1 MSSLYIHIPFCKN
14 KCFYC
19 DFPSYS
25 CMENSI
31 EEYLNALEK
40 EAKLRAKDTYDTI
53 FIGGGTPTYLNEKQ
67 IEKLGNI
74 ISDIN
79 IAKDYEFTMEANP
92 GTLTKEKLSMMKD
105 IGVNRLSM
113 GLQSTN
119 NELLKSIGRIHKYEE
134 FLKNYNDARDVG
146 FDNIN
151 ADLMFGLPGQ
161 LVEDHKKSLESM
173 INLGL
178 DHISAYSL
186 IIEEGT
192 SFFDLYNN
200 DKLKLPDE
208 DAERE
213 MYRITLEELKKAGYH
228 QYEISNFSK
237 ENKECRHNIV
247 YWTLNDYIGIGS
259 SSASYC
265 GHKRIKNVN
274 NVDKY
279 IELMNNNDNA
289 IEEIIKN
296 STNDDMEEF
305 VFMGL
310 RMIKG
315 ISLDEF
321 YKRYNKNIEEVY
333 GDVIK
338 KYLNMNLLNISNGN
352 MFLTKKG
359 IEVSNYI
366 MSDFI
371 L

>member
-25 CMENSI
+25 CMESSI
-31 EEYLNALEK
+31 EEYLKALEK
-40 EAKLRAKDTYDTI
+40 EAKLRAKDTYETI

-67 IEKLGNI
+67 MEKLGDI
-74 ISDIN
+74 ISN
-79 IAKDYEFTMEANP
+79 IKMSENCEFTMEGNP
-92 GTLTKEKLSMMKD
+92 GTLTKEKLRMMKD

-119 NELLKSIGRIHKYEE
+119 NDLLKSIGRIHRYED
-134 FLKNYNDARDVG
+134 FLKNYNDARDIG
-146 FDNIN
+146 FNNIN

-161 LVEDHKKSLESM
+161 SLEEHKKSIKSL

-192 SFFDLYNN
+192 KFYDLHHNN
-200 DKLKLPDE
+200 KLKLPDE
-208 DAERE
+208 DIERD
-213 MYRITLEELKKAGYH
+213 MYRITLEELENAGYN

-247 YWTLNDYIGIGS
+247 YWTLNDYLGIGS
-259 SSASYC
+259 SAASYC
-265 GHKRIKNVN
+265 SHKRLKNVN
-274 NVDKY
+274 NINDY
-279 IELMNNNDNA
+279 IEFMNNNGNA
-289 IEEIIKN
+289 IEEIIEN
-296 STNDDMEEF
+296 SVKDDMEEF

-321 YKRYNKNIEEVY
+321 YKRYDKNIEEIY
-333 GDVIK
+333 GDVIN
-338 KYLNMNLLNISNGN
+338 KYARMNLLKISSGN

>member
-31 EEYLNALEK
+31 DEYLKALEK
-40 EAKLRAKDTYDTI
+40 EAKLRVKDTYDTI
-53 FIGGGTPTYLNEKQ
+53 FIGGGTPTYLSERQ
-67 IEKLGNI
+67 IGKLGDI
-74 ISDIN
+74 ISN
-79 IAKDYEFTMEANP
+79 IKISENCEFTMEGNP
-92 GTLTKEKLSMMKD
+92 GTLTKEKLRIMKD

-119 NELLKSIGRIHKYEE
+119 DDLLKAIGRIHKYED
-134 FLKNYNDARDVG
+134 FLKNYNDARDIG
-146 FDNIN
+146 FENIN
-151 ADLMFGLPGQ
+151 ADLIFGLPEQ
-161 LVEDHKKSLESM
+161 SLEDYKKSIKSLIDLE
-173 INLGL
+173 L

-192 SFFDLYNN
+192 KFYNLYNK
-200 DKLKLPDE
+200 DKLELPDE
-208 DAERE
+208 DLERS
-213 MYRITLEELKKAGYH
+213 MYRITLEELYKGGYH

-237 ENKECRHNIV
+237 EGKECRHNIV
-247 YWTLNDYIGIGS
+247 YWTLDNYLGIGS
-259 SSASYC
+259 SSASYFS
-265 GHKRIKNVN
+265 HKRLKNVN
-274 NVDKY
+274 NIDEY
-279 IELMNNNDNA
+279 IERMNNDDNA
-289 IEEIIKN
+289 IEEIIEN
-296 STNDDMEEF
+296 SIEDDMEEF

-315 ISLDEF
+315 ISIDEF
-321 YKRYNKNIEEVY
+321 YKRYNKKIEDVY
-333 GDVIK
+333 GDVIS
-338 KYLNMNLLNISNGN
+338 KYSSMNLLKVANGN